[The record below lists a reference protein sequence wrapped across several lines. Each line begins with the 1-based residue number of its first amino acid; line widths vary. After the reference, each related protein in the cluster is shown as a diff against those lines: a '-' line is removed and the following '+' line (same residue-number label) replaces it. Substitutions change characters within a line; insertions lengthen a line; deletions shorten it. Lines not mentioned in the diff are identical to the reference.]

1 MKKSRLIVGIGIIII
16 VITCLVLYFISK
28 KDINYIDYYSIE
40 TRISKIKDT
49 KIADSPAIG
58 WVRVQGTN
66 IDTPMVI
73 RTDEV
78 EESVGYN
85 YLWLSEY
92 YFENENR
99 KVIYGHNIRNVSS
112 YPEVGN
118 NEHIKF
124 EQLVSFAYYDFAKE
138 NLYIQFS
145 DGNDEALYKIYAV
158 TFNNENKAFVNTLEE
173 AEQIVAD
180 IKNEHN
186 GNLELNIGINEYYT
200 VNVDDANKIDK
211 TTNIQLAKETVENS
225 VDEYI
230 IKESKTVNGVYLAT
244 TPVSGRITSRFGAVE
259 RVRSGAHTGLDIAAP
274 AGTKILAVAD
284 GVVTHASRM
293 GSYGNL
299 VKINHGHGV
308 ETYYAHCS
316 KILVKEGQ
324 EVKAGD
330 NIALVGSTGNSTG
343 NHLHLEVRI
352 NGKPVNPQKYL
363 YNN

>member
-40 TRISKIKDT
+40 SRISKIKDT

-118 NEHIKF
+118 TEHIKF

-158 TFNNENKAFVNTLEE
+158 TFNNL
-173 AEQIVAD
+173 
-180 IKNEHN
+180 
-186 GNLELNIGINEYYT
+186 G
-200 VNVDDANKIDK
+200 
-211 TTNIQLAKETVENS
+211 
-225 VDEYI
+225 DEYGQSYKKENLDNYIKEVKYNSIYNYDVDVTKDDELISLITCTRYFGKYEKTQFKVDARRVRENEKINKYSVESNSNYDI
-230 IKESKTVNGVYLAT
+230 IK
-244 TPVSGRITSRFGAVE
+244 
-259 RVRSGAHTGLDIAAP
+259 
-274 AGTKILAVAD
+274 
-284 GVVTHASRM
+284 
-293 GSYGNL
+293 
-299 VKINHGHGV
+299 
-308 ETYYAHCS
+308 
-316 KILVKEGQ
+316 
-324 EVKAGD
+324 
-330 NIALVGSTGNSTG
+330 
-343 NHLHLEVRI
+343 
-352 NGKPVNPQKYL
+352 
-363 YNN
+363 

>member
-40 TRISKIKDT
+40 SRISKIKDT

-99 KVIYGHNIRNVSS
+99 KVIYGHNIRNVSA

-118 NEHIKF
+118 TEHIKF

-158 TFNNENKAFVNTLEE
+158 TFNNL
-173 AEQIVAD
+173 
-180 IKNEHN
+180 
-186 GNLELNIGINEYYT
+186 G
-200 VNVDDANKIDK
+200 
-211 TTNIQLAKETVENS
+211 
-225 VDEYI
+225 DEYGQSYKKENLDNYIKEVKYNSIYNYDVDVTKDDELISLITCTRYFGKYEKTQFKVDARRVRENEKINKYSVESNSNYDI
-230 IKESKTVNGVYLAT
+230 IK
-244 TPVSGRITSRFGAVE
+244 
-259 RVRSGAHTGLDIAAP
+259 
-274 AGTKILAVAD
+274 
-284 GVVTHASRM
+284 
-293 GSYGNL
+293 
-299 VKINHGHGV
+299 
-308 ETYYAHCS
+308 
-316 KILVKEGQ
+316 
-324 EVKAGD
+324 
-330 NIALVGSTGNSTG
+330 
-343 NHLHLEVRI
+343 
-352 NGKPVNPQKYL
+352 
-363 YNN
+363 

>member
-1 MKKSRLIVGIGIIII
+1 MKKSRLIVSIGIIII

-40 TRISKIKDT
+40 SRISKIKDT

-99 KVIYGHNIRNVSS
+99 KVIYGHNIRNVSA

-118 NEHIKF
+118 TEHIKF

-158 TFNNENKAFVNTLEE
+158 TFNNL
-173 AEQIVAD
+173 
-180 IKNEHN
+180 
-186 GNLELNIGINEYYT
+186 G
-200 VNVDDANKIDK
+200 
-211 TTNIQLAKETVENS
+211 
-225 VDEYI
+225 DEYGQSYKKENLDNYIKEVKYNSIYNYDVDVTKDDELISLITCTRYFGKYEKTQFKVDARRVRENERINKYSVESNSNYDI
-230 IKESKTVNGVYLAT
+230 IK
-244 TPVSGRITSRFGAVE
+244 
-259 RVRSGAHTGLDIAAP
+259 
-274 AGTKILAVAD
+274 
-284 GVVTHASRM
+284 
-293 GSYGNL
+293 
-299 VKINHGHGV
+299 
-308 ETYYAHCS
+308 
-316 KILVKEGQ
+316 
-324 EVKAGD
+324 
-330 NIALVGSTGNSTG
+330 
-343 NHLHLEVRI
+343 
-352 NGKPVNPQKYL
+352 
-363 YNN
+363 

>member
-1 MKKSRLIVGIGIIII
+1 MTYILKRRIIYFIKKSLKCINLFSLLLISIVSIIAFKYKPAYA
-16 VITCLVLYFISK
+16 VTIS
-28 KDINYIDYYSIE
+28 
-40 TRISKIKDT
+40 
-49 KIADSPAIG
+49 G
-58 WVRVQGTN
+58 
-66 IDTPMVI
+66 
-73 RTDEV
+73 EV
-78 EESVGYN
+78 VGYVSN
-85 YLWLSEY
+85 KTEFEERINTEILAHTGNVAFVTINQFPEY
-92 YFENENR
+92 KLEFVSR
-99 KVIYGHNIRNVSS
+99 K
-112 YPEVGN
+112 
-118 NEHIKF
+118 
-124 EQLVSFAYYDFAKE
+124 EQTKE
-138 NLYIQFS
+138 
-145 DGNDEALYKIYAV
+145 DEIINSLKQNAEITYKYYAV

-363 YNN
+363 YNNK

>member
-1 MKKSRLIVGIGIIII
+1 MTYILKRRIIYFIKKSLKCINLFSLLLISIVSIIAFKYKPAYA
-16 VITCLVLYFISK
+16 VTIS
-28 KDINYIDYYSIE
+28 
-40 TRISKIKDT
+40 
-49 KIADSPAIG
+49 G
-58 WVRVQGTN
+58 
-66 IDTPMVI
+66 
-73 RTDEV
+73 EV
-78 EESVGYN
+78 VGYVSN
-85 YLWLSEY
+85 KTEFEERINTEILAHTGNVAFVTINQFPEY
-92 YFENENR
+92 KLEFVSR
-99 KVIYGHNIRNVSS
+99 K
-112 YPEVGN
+112 
-118 NEHIKF
+118 
-124 EQLVSFAYYDFAKE
+124 EQTKE
-138 NLYIQFS
+138 
-145 DGNDEALYKIYAV
+145 DEIINSLKQNAEITYKYYAV

-316 KILVKEGQ
+316 KLLVKEGQ

-363 YNN
+363 YNNK

>member
-40 TRISKIKDT
+40 SRISKIKDT

-99 KVIYGHNIRNVSS
+99 KVIYGHNIRNVSA

-118 NEHIKF
+118 TEHIKF

-145 DGNDEALYKIYAV
+145 DGDDEALYKIYAV
-158 TFNNENKAFVNTLEE
+158 TFNNL
-173 AEQIVAD
+173 
-180 IKNEHN
+180 
-186 GNLELNIGINEYYT
+186 G
-200 VNVDDANKIDK
+200 
-211 TTNIQLAKETVENS
+211 
-225 VDEYI
+225 DEYGQSYKKENLDNYIKEVKYNSIYNYDVDVTKDDELISLITCTRYFGKYEKTQFKVDARRVRENEKINKYSVESNSNYDI
-230 IKESKTVNGVYLAT
+230 IK
-244 TPVSGRITSRFGAVE
+244 
-259 RVRSGAHTGLDIAAP
+259 
-274 AGTKILAVAD
+274 
-284 GVVTHASRM
+284 
-293 GSYGNL
+293 
-299 VKINHGHGV
+299 
-308 ETYYAHCS
+308 
-316 KILVKEGQ
+316 
-324 EVKAGD
+324 
-330 NIALVGSTGNSTG
+330 
-343 NHLHLEVRI
+343 
-352 NGKPVNPQKYL
+352 
-363 YNN
+363 

>member
-28 KDINYIDYYSIE
+28 KDINYTDYYSIE
-40 TRISKIKDT
+40 SRISKIKDT

-99 KVIYGHNIRNVSS
+99 KVIYGHNIRNVSA

-118 NEHIKF
+118 TEHIKF

-158 TFNNENKAFVNTLEE
+158 TFNNL
-173 AEQIVAD
+173 
-180 IKNEHN
+180 
-186 GNLELNIGINEYYT
+186 G
-200 VNVDDANKIDK
+200 
-211 TTNIQLAKETVENS
+211 
-225 VDEYI
+225 DEYGQSYKKENLDNYIKEVKYNSIYNYDVDVTKDDELISLITCTRYFGKYEKTQFKVDARRVRENEKINKYSVESNSNYDI
-230 IKESKTVNGVYLAT
+230 IK
-244 TPVSGRITSRFGAVE
+244 
-259 RVRSGAHTGLDIAAP
+259 
-274 AGTKILAVAD
+274 
-284 GVVTHASRM
+284 
-293 GSYGNL
+293 
-299 VKINHGHGV
+299 
-308 ETYYAHCS
+308 
-316 KILVKEGQ
+316 
-324 EVKAGD
+324 
-330 NIALVGSTGNSTG
+330 
-343 NHLHLEVRI
+343 
-352 NGKPVNPQKYL
+352 
-363 YNN
+363 